1 MYLVCGHP
9 CGLSGKLKFN
19 LGHII
24 HNSLPC
30 ATSHVYCYT
39 YDQPNG
45 LPIEMLGI
53 GKPSPNL
60 LYKVPN
66 CSVSITVRMYWV
78 SLITESHGT

>member
-1 MYLVCGHP
+1 MYLVSGHP

-19 LGHII
+19 LG

-53 GKPSPNL
+53 GRPSPTL
-60 LYKVPN
+60 PYKVLN
-66 CSVSITVRMYWV
+66 CSQM
-78 SLITESHGT
+78 SLSQYYRENVLGFLNY